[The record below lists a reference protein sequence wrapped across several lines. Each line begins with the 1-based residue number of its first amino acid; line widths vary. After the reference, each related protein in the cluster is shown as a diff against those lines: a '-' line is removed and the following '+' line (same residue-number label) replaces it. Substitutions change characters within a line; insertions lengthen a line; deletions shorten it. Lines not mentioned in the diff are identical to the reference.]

1 MNIYKGSE
9 IVKWGE
15 FQIIKEGDDA
25 IVPAE
30 YVDLFV
36 SEFYGKQLVQCFFDG
51 LRHVRVY
58 RSQISPVY
66 LIVGMDEGLYY
77 NMYRFFNVFRENED
91 VKALLDN
98 TPEQ

>member
-9 IVKWGE
+9 IIKWGE

-51 LRHVRVY
+51 IRYVRVY
-58 RSQISPVY
+58 RGEFFTSY
-66 LIVGMDEGLYY
+66 LMAVMDDGLYY
-77 NMYRFFNVFRENED
+77 NMYRFSNAFAEEELKELIN
-91 VKALLDN
+91 KA
-98 TPEQ
+98 PEQ